1 MTRRT
6 LAGRFRAGASRMSW
20 KLLVAFVAV
29 FLGAVGAGALL
40 AEEVP
45 WTDKFMREFSE
56 IRGRLEKIQKRQ
68 QEISEK
74 QDKIQAELDRL
85 RVWVRR
91 R

>member
-1 MTRRT
+1 MKIRNFAENFRSDRFKKHLGLWAIPVLSFFLVSGPGT
-6 LAGRFRAGASRMSW
+6 LF
-20 KLLVAFVAV
+20 
-29 FLGAVGAGALL
+29 

-45 WTDKFMREFSE
+45 WTDKFMREFTE
-56 IRGRLEKIQKRQ
+56 IKTRLEKIQKRQ